1 MVTLYLSGI
10 DVDGPP
16 TENRNSDVNIIMT
29 LNTSTGQILLL
40 NTPRDYYVPTSVS
53 NGEPDKLT
61 HAGCYGIDCS
71 VETLEMLYGINID
84 YYIKLNFTGF
94 KSIIDSLGGVDVYS
108 EFEFTS
114 QNVKGYHFVQG
125 YNHMDGE
132 AALVFSRERYS
143 FPTGDNQ
150 RGKNQMAVVN
160 AVVKKLAS
168 SELLK
173 NYTEVLDSISSS
185 MVTDMSMDEI
195 ARLVDIQLKKNISW
209 DIVQFAVTGSNG
221 NLPCYSL
228 KSPNYVMIP
237 NDDVVGQAKT
247 YLKKIHDN
255 ERVVIE

>member
-1 MVTLYLSGI
+1 
-10 DVDGPP
+10 
-16 TENRNSDVNIIMT
+16 
-29 LNTSTGQILLL
+29 
-40 NTPRDYYVPTSVS
+40 
-53 NGEPDKLT
+53 
-61 HAGCYGIDCS
+61 
-71 VETLEMLYGINID
+71 
-84 YYIKLNFTGF
+84 
-94 KSIIDSLGGVDVYS
+94 
-108 EFEFTS
+108 
-114 QNVKGYHFVQG
+114 
-125 YNHMDGE
+125 
-132 AALVFSRERYS
+132 
-143 FPTGDNQ
+143 
-150 RGKNQMAVVN
+150 MAVDN

-237 NDDVVGQAKT
+237 DDAVVGQAKT

>member
-1 MVTLYLSGI
+1 
-10 DVDGPP
+10 
-16 TENRNSDVNIIMT
+16 
-29 LNTSTGQILLL
+29 
-40 NTPRDYYVPTSVS
+40 
-53 NGEPDKLT
+53 
-61 HAGCYGIDCS
+61 
-71 VETLEMLYGINID
+71 
-84 YYIKLNFTGF
+84 
-94 KSIIDSLGGVDVYS
+94 
-108 EFEFTS
+108 
-114 QNVKGYHFVQG
+114 
-125 YNHMDGE
+125 MDGE

-195 ARLVDIQLKKNISW
+195 ARLVNIQLKKNISW

-228 KSPNYVMIP
+228 KCPNYVMIP
-237 NDDVVGQAKT
+237 DDAVVEQAKT